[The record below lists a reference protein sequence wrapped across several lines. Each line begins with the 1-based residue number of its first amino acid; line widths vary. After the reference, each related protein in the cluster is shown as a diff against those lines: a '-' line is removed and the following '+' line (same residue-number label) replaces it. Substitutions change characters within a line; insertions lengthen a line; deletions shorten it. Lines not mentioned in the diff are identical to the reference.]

1 MILTNN
7 VGDKNTSLLNSSL
20 LIIKIILLITRVIF
34 VRVKT
39 LNHSGFSSSSVNFHP
54 NFSGSRF

>member
-20 LIIKIILLITRVIF
+20 LIVKIILLITRVIF

-39 LNHSGFSSSSVNFHP
+39 LNHSGFSSSSVNFQP